1 MIQLRSG
8 PTLATALYL
17 ALITAL
23 ANASA
28 IPFLLFPELGALA
41 SVLFSDPA
49 GSWARSPRLLVLTPV
64 LTAILGVGISRTIPY
79 GPVSVV
85 LILLLSLLVIRAL
98 RSPIVP
104 AISAGMLPL
113 ALGITSWQYPAT
125 ILVGTGG
132 LALLAVLP
140 SRLAPGTIPQPRL
153 ALGHGP
159 IPSPWLPL
167 AIFVAGGL
175 LLVQLLGSRLVLYP
189 PLFVICWEML
199 AQPHHCPW
207 QERRFAVLLVT
218 GVAAVGGSILVET
231 LGVSPLAAFSAV
243 LVTGL
248 ALQLA
253 QLTCPPA
260 YGLALLPLVI
270 PSPSMTYPLHTL
282 VGTAWLL
289 LVVKLHQNHTGWRSA
304 RQ

>member
-1 MIQLRSG
+1 MRSG

-28 IPFLLFPELGALA
+28 IPLLLFPKLGALA

-49 GSWARSPRLLVLTPV
+49 GSLARSPRLLVLTPV

-175 LLVQLLGSRLVLYP
+175 LLVQLLGSRVVLYP

-207 QERRFAVLLVT
+207 QERPFAVLLVT
-218 GVAAVGGSILVET
+218 GVAAVAGSILVEI
-231 LGVSPLAAFSAV
+231 LGVSPQAAFLAV

-253 QLTCPPA
+253 QLTCPPPMDSPCF
-260 YGLALLPLVI
+260 PLS
-270 PSPSMTYPLHTL
+270 SPPH
-282 VGTAWLL
+282 
-289 LVVKLHQNHTGWRSA
+289 R
-304 RQ
+304 